1 MKCYY
6 HKSKDAD
13 AECSSCG
20 RPLCRA
26 CADYWGGRLCTD
38 CVKSMAAKRR
48 NTALLKILL
57 VLVITTA
64 LFYLFYFTMQ
74 GHTAKDLYF
83 ALTGFGAAEK
93 KNLFLRLWLGFIP
106 AGLYAAKTFASM
118 LAEKYDIQGKAAVG
132 CLAAAVICGI
142 AFAFPL
148 AVLLVIRLVYDFI
161 KYNVTVKAARK
172 RKDYTS
178 GKRKKK

>member
-13 AECSSCG
+13 GECSSCG

-57 VLVITTA
+57 VLVLTTA
-64 LFYLFYFTMQ
+64 LFYLLYFTMQ
-74 GHTAKDLYF
+74 GHTAKDMYF
-83 ALTGFGAAEK
+83 ALTGFA
-93 KNLFLRLWLGFIP
+93 R
-106 AGLYAAKTFASM
+106 
-118 LAEKYDIQGKAAVG
+118 
-132 CLAAAVICGI
+132 
-142 AFAFPL
+142 
-148 AVLLVIRLVYDFI
+148 
-161 KYNVTVKAARK
+161 RK
-172 RKDYTS
+172 RKIFFLGCGS
-178 GKRKKK
+178 GLYPRDCMRQRLLLPCLRKNMIYKEKRLLSALRRRWYAAFCLRSRLLYCL